1 MAIQPSK
8 AYMKISWFCNSTTQV
23 VTLAVFVFFCFFVSN
38 LTGCIKRKEKKRKE
52 MMLLLM
58 LGTKFTIFLLKIH
71 SFCMM
76 VLGVVVWYYVLL
88 IQLIN
93 VDICEMRDC
102 DDLKTR
108 SVCTPFVWTSFG

>member
-1 MAIQPSK
+1 
-8 AYMKISWFCNSTTQV
+8 
-23 VTLAVFVFFCFFVSN
+23 
-38 LTGCIKRKEKKRKE
+38 

-76 VLGVVVWYYVLL
+76 VLGVVVWYYVLH